1 MRAARALDDGSPPVR
16 ALRDYLNRYWIESQ
30 ISYQEKASGKQRTF
44 DDRLVRATE
53 LLFLVTLVAAC
64 IHIFG
69 SLIFQERGI
78 TERNPLDSGRSFSW
92 W

>member
-1 MRAARALDDGSPPVR
+1 M
-16 ALRDYLNRYWIESQ
+16 RDYLNRSWIESQ
-30 ISYQEKASGKQRTF
+30 ISYQEKASGRQGTF

-69 SLIFQERGI
+69 SLIFQKGGI
-78 TERNPLDSGRSFSW
+78 HGRHPLDSGRSFSW